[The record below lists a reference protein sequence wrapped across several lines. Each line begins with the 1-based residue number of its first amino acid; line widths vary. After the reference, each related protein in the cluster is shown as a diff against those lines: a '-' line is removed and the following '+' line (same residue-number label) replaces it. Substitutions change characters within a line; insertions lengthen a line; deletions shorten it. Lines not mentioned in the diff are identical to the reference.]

1 MFCMDYVIMKGDT
14 LYSISRQFHVPVSTI
29 MEANPLVNVYNLVIG
44 ERLCIPV
51 SMPNNHFNDY
61 TTYLV
66 EEEDTLGS
74 ILDKHGINLADLMI
88 HNSLDDIYLMP
99 GTTLQIPITGAGDS
113 GIIL

>member
-1 MFCMDYVIMKGDT
+1 MFCMDYVIMKGDS

-29 MEANPLVNVYNLVIG
+29 IDANPLINVYNLMVG
-44 ERLCIPV
+44 ERLCIPD
-51 SMPNNHFNDY
+51 SMPNSQFKEY

-74 ILDKHGINLADLMI
+74 VLDKNGINLADLMM

-99 GTTLQIPITGAGDS
+99 GSTLQVPITGAGES
-113 GIIL
+113 GITL